1 MPILVVFLYY
11 SISLMG
17 VSFARQ
23 GRISPGA
30 GVWLADL
37 AFLAGGVF
45 LLWQSERRP
54 MELLAL
60 RSWLKASKCQVS
72 SLTAWLFPSSMP
84 RPQEL
89 LPNGKFPRPAVR
101 QGIARRLL

>member
-1 MPILVVFLYY
+1 MTIRLVFACY
-11 SISLMG
+11 SISSSG

-72 SLTAWLFPSSMP
+72 RLRACLFPSSMP
-84 RPQEL
+84 RPQEVV
-89 LPNGKFPRPAVR
+89 PNGEFARPAFR
-101 QGIARRLL
+101 ESIPPSL